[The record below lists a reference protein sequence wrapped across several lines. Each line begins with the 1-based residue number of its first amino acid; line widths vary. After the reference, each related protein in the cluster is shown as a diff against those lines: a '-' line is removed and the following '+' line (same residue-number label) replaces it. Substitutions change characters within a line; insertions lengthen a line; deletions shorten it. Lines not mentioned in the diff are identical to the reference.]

1 LSAPVSREYPQ
12 HPLTGVGVVCWRGD
26 HVLLIRRGK
35 PPRIGE
41 WSLPGGLQHVG
52 ETVFEAAMRECL
64 EETGIRVRPLR
75 HLDVIDSIRRDAQ
88 GRVRFH
94 YTLIDVAA
102 EYVGGEPQA
111 GDDAMHAEWVHRDVV
126 PTLGMWTETVRLI
139 GLGDPKAR

>member
-1 LSAPVSREYPQ
+1 MSAPVSREYPQ